1 MRVVLNNVATP
12 LPDAAGQTAGV
23 ILITD
28 DVTEE
33 ARLKKELVKAEKL
46 ATVGQMVVTIN
57 HEINNPLSIISTNA
71 QTLRILNK
79 DLDEKAV
86 AKLLRIEDQVKRI
99 AEVTERL
106 RKLDEIATNEYIRD
120 GEQMIDVWQADQ
132 EEGEQ

>member
-1 MRVVLNNVATP
+1 MGA
-12 LPDAAGQTAGV
+12 
-23 ILITD
+23 
-28 DVTEE
+28 
-33 ARLKKELVKAEKL
+33 
-46 ATVGQMVVTIN
+46 
-57 HEINNPLSIISTNA
+57 
-71 QTLRILNK
+71 
-79 DLDEKAV
+79 LDEKAV

>member
-33 ARLKKELVKAEKL
+33 ARLEKELVKAEKL

-120 GEQMIDVWQADQ
+120 GEQMIDVRQADQ